1 LDTYVPPPGANNN
14 VAVIS
19 GLVVGVTIFAIS
31 LIAIFISYVKK
42 SHKKNDTE
50 FIIIDNEQIKLY
62 KYNDFT
68 NLENIGSGGY
78 SEVYKAIYGDSTT
91 FALKSYKCSATNM
104 KEFTNEVRCNLFL
117 VVNEKKNFY

>member
-1 LDTYVPPPGANNN
+1 MDTYVPPPDANNN
-14 VAVIS
+14 VAVIF
-19 GLVVGVTIFAIS
+19 GLVVGVIIFAIS
-31 LIAIFISYVKK
+31 LIAIFILYVKK

-104 KEFTNEVRCNLFL
+104 KEFTNEVKMQYILSCEL
-117 VVNEKKNFY
+117 KKDFY